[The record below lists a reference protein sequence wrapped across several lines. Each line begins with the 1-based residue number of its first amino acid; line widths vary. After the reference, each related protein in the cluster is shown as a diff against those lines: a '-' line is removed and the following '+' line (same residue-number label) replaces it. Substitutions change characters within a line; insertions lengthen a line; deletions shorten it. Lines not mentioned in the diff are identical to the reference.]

1 MIIHILVNST
11 EILSM
16 IIHMLVNSTEILV
29 SDHTHISKQ
38 YHNSD
43 Q

>member
-11 EILSM
+11 EILLV
-16 IIHMLVNSTEILV
+16 IIHILVNSTEILV
-29 SDHTHISKQ
+29 NDRTHISKQ
-38 YHNSD
+38 YRNSG